1 MAFVGEVWHVT
12 TRDGAVLGEIGI
24 EEADFPWL
32 RGRFT
37 ARPGF
42 EDVRLL
48 FERELALLDR
58 IEQAE
63 EERQAEEEWE
73 AAYGAV
79 REAVLL
85 VAPGRPVAE
94 FLLHI
99 EGDQAWFRWSEE
111 PFEVP
116 FGEG

>member
-12 TRDGAVLGEIGI
+12 ARDGAVLGDIGI

-48 FERELALLDR
+48 FERELALLER
-58 IEQAE
+58 IE
-63 EERQAEEEWE
+63 QAEEEWE
-73 AAYGAV
+73 AAYRAV

-111 PFEVP
+111 TFE
-116 FGEG
+116 EG